1 MRKFILFAL
10 IAIVCQQSAMAWG
23 KLGHEVVVNVAEHH
37 LTDRAKA
44 NIAKYMPYALKKDAV
59 WMDVHRKDDGIDYTS
74 SWHVYNVD
82 ANHEYDPNPRLK
94 KGDVLLAI
102 RTADYNLRH
111 YENLNDSTVVMN
123 LRMILHFV
131 GDMHCPTHS
140 YFPGPRCFW
149 PCTLN
154 GKPQKSFHS
163 VYDKM
168 PNFLYK
174 KVASED
180 VAKQIDNLKKG
191 QIKKIQRGTLLDWV
205 KDIADHNAVIYEW
218 NPFNTKELNPDTVEL
233 SRDLVNTQMRNAGY
247 RLARLLNEYF
257 DK

>member
-1 MRKFILFAL
+1 
-10 IAIVCQQSAMAWG
+10 MA
-23 KLGHEVVVNVAEHH
+23 
-37 LTDRAKA
+37 
-44 NIAKYMPYALKKDAV
+44 
-59 WMDVHRKDDGIDYTS
+59 
-74 SWHVYNVD
+74 
-82 ANHEYDPNPRLK
+82 
-94 KGDVLLAI
+94 
-102 RTADYNLRH
+102 NLRH

-191 QIKKIQRGTLLDWV
+191 QIKQIQRGTLLDWV

-218 NPFNTKELNPDTVEL
+218 NPLNTKELNPDTVEL